1 MAANIDAEIRQIQQ
15 ASRGEQV
22 RDAIVNAL
30 VAINDSDS
38 SATREL
44 VTEIVNAAINK
55 LDAANIGGNGK
66 YIKSI
71 SETDGKIS
79 ASEETMDTQPVQN
92 SVKAITSGGVFSLK
106 ETLQENFQAGVDSIY
121 DAVVAKG
128 STPASKSLSDVVQG
142 IEDIPTGGQVVI
154 DHTDNWVRSYN
165 IGSMELT
172 STDYLW
178 TDGDDLY
185 YSNQYVDLIFNPT
198 ELSFEPITITVDI
211 DNVKANGS
219 RITNFNG
226 NTYLYYNSNRYAF
239 DKATKTF
246 KKTTINYSYSSGE
259 YKSYFWNEGN
269 HIYYSRGTTQ
279 LEYDK
284 TSGIWSEKV
293 WNGLTSF
300 NGWNVWTDGT
310 NIYYSAGSS
319 QQYILD
325 KTTSTWV
332 AKTWSGYS
340 GFSGVDIWTDG
351 ENYYYSNGTTH
362 YELDLELGVWFPI
375 TWSGLTGFN
384 GYYIW
389 SIDDDIY
396 FSSGTTHYVLDKATS
411 TWSVKTWS
419 GLTSFSA
426 PNIWTDGTNVYYS
439 NGSDQKVLDKETS
452 TWSTK
457 TWSGVTSFSG
467 ILIWSDGNKYY
478 DGTYVLNADEDR
490 WEGVYQ
496 DINSYNIWTNGDDI
510 YYSSGSTHY
519 VLNAELGTWVP
530 KTWNG
535 LTSFSGVDIWTDGEN
550 IYYSNSSTQRV
561 LDKSTSTWNTKTWS
575 GLTSFSGRSVRDLN
589 GDIYVTTYVN
599 TAYLLDKTA
608 SAWNPVNN
616 WNPITFNNVYQ
627 FDGEY
632 YGFITSGSG
641 GSRIC
646 TNYKYISASNT
657 WSEILMIGP
666 IVLDVANIWRCDDT
680 IYYSSGSKQLVYNRE
695 TKLWSKMQ
703 WSGITSFSGSAI
715 WTDGE
720 NYYYSSDSTQ
730 YVLNKERFLWY
741 TKVWTGLTNFSKS
754 QIWNDDEYIYRVND
768 ETVYR
773 LEKPTT

>member
-30 VAINDSDS
+30 IAINDSDG
-38 SATREL
+38 SATRQM
-44 VTEIVNAAINK
+44 VTEIVDAAINK
-55 LDAANIGGNGK
+55 LDVANVGGSGK
-66 YIKSI
+66 YVKSI
-71 SETDGKIS
+71 SETNGKIS
-79 ASEETMDTQPVQN
+79 ATEETMDTQPVRN

-106 ETLQENFQAGVDSIY
+106 ETLQQNFQAGVDSIY

-142 IEDIPTGGQVVI
+142 IEDIPTGGKVVI
-154 DHTDNWVRSYN
+154 EHTDNWVRSYS
-165 IGSMELT
+165 IGSMELS

-185 YSNQYVDLIFNPT
+185 YSDGYVDLIFNPT

-211 DNVKANGS
+211 DNIRVNGN
-219 RITNFNG
+219 RVTNFNG
-226 NTYLYYNSNRYAF
+226 NTYMYNNYRYVF
-239 DKATKTF
+239 DKTTKTF
-246 KKTTINYSYSSGE
+246 KKTNIVYSYGSSD

-269 HIYYSRGTTQ
+269 HIYYSRGVTQ

-284 TSGIWSEKV
+284 VSGIWSEKI

-300 NGWNVWTDGT
+300 NGWNVWTDGI

-319 QQYILD
+319 QQYVLD
-325 KTTSTWV
+325 KATSTWV

-340 GFSGVDIWTDG
+340 GFSGIDIWTDG
-351 ENYYYSNGTTH
+351 EKYYYSYSSTQ
-362 YELDLELGVWFPI
+362 YELDSELGVWFPR
-375 TWSGLTGFN
+375 TWSGLTNFN

-389 SIDDDIY
+389 SIDDNIY
-396 FSSGTTHYVLDKATS
+396 YSNGTTQYELDKTTS
-411 TWSVKTWS
+411 TWISKSWS
-419 GLTSFSA
+419 GLTNFSA
-426 PNIWTDGTNVYYS
+426 HNIWTDGDN
-439 NGSDQKVLDKETS
+439 
-452 TWSTK
+452 
-457 TWSGVTSFSG
+457 
-467 ILIWSDGNKYY
+467 
-478 DGTYVLNADEDR
+478 
-490 WEGVYQ
+490 
-496 DINSYNIWTNGDDI
+496 I
-510 YYSSGSTHY
+510 YYSSGT
-519 VLNAELGTWVP
+519 
-530 KTWNG
+530 
-535 LTSFSGVDIWTDGEN
+535 
-550 IYYSNSSTQRV
+550 TQYV

-575 GLTSFSGRSVRDLN
+575 GLTGFSGIDIWTDGEKYYDSAYVLNTDESRWENIYFSLYNYGIWTDGENIYYSYDSTHYILNPELGTWISKSWSGLTRFSGMDIWTDGENIYYSYDSNQYVLNKATSTWSRKTWSGLTYFSGRNVCDLN

-599 TAYLLDKTA
+599 TAYLLDKNA
-608 SAWNPVNN
+608 SAWNVVNN

-632 YGFITSGSG
+632 YGFYLSGSG

-657 WSEILMIGP
+657 WNEVLMLGA
-666 IVLDVANIWRCDDT
+666 IVLDASNIWRCDDA

-703 WSGITSFSGSAI
+703 WSGITSFTGSAI
-715 WTDGE
+715 WTDGD
-720 NYYYSSDSTQ
+720 NYYYSSGSTQ

-754 QIWNDDEYIYRVND
+754 QIWNDDEYIYRVD
-768 ETVYR
+768 GETVYK
-773 LEKPTT
+773 LEKPSS

>member
-1 MAANIDAEIRQIQQ
+1 MAANIDAEIQQIQQ

-30 VAINDSDS
+30 IAINDSDG
-38 SATREL
+38 SATRQM
-44 VTEIVNAAINK
+44 VTEIVNAAIK
-55 LDAANIGGNGK
+55 ALDVSSSGGNGK

-79 ASEETMDTQPVQN
+79 AVEDTLATQATQN
-92 SVKAITSGGVFSLK
+92 SAKPITSGAVYTIKS
-106 ETLQENFQAGVDSIY
+106 TLESNFQAGVDSIY

-142 IEDIPTGGQVVI
+142 IEDIPTGSEVI
-154 DHTDNWVRSYN
+154 IEHTDNWVRSYS

-172 STDYLW
+172 NTDYLW

-185 YSNQYVDLIFNPT
+185 YSDPYVDLIFNPT
-198 ELSFEPITITVDI
+198 ELSFEPVTITVDI
-211 DNVKANGS
+211 DNIKVEGN
-219 RITNFNG
+219 RVINFNG
-226 NTYLYYNSNRYAF
+226 NTYLYYSYRYVF
-239 DKATKTF
+239 DKTTKTF
-246 KKTTINYSYSSGE
+246 KRTTISYSYGSSE
-259 YKSYFWNEGN
+259 YKSFFWNDSN

-310 NIYYSAGSS
+310 NIYYSAGSN

-325 KTTSTWV
+325 KTTSTWI

-351 ENYYYSNGTTH
+351 EKYYYSNSSNQ
-362 YELDLELGVWFPI
+362 YELDSELGVWFPQ

-384 GYYIW
+384 GYYVW
-389 SIDDDIY
+389 TDGDDIY
-396 FSSGTTHYVLDKATS
+396 YSNGLNQYVLDKTTS
-411 TWSVKTWS
+411 TFVAKTWS

-426 PNIWTDGTNVYYS
+426 PNIWTDGTNIYYS
-439 NGSDQKVLDKETS
+439 SGSNQYVLDKATS

-457 TWSGVTSFSG
+457 SWSGLTDFSG
-467 ILIWSDGNKYY
+467 ILIWTDGEKYY
-478 DGTYVLNADEDR
+478 DGSYVLNVDENR
-490 WEGVYQ
+490 WENTYF
-496 DINSYNIWTNGDDI
+496 SLYNYGIWTDGENV
-510 YYSSGSTHY
+510 YYSYESTHY
-519 VLNAELGTWVP
+519 ILNPEIGTWIP
-530 KTWNG
+530 KTWTG
-535 LTSFSGVDIWTDGEN
+535 LTKFSGMDIWTDGEN

-608 SAWNPVNN
+608 SAWNVVNN

-627 FDGEY
+627 FDDEY

-666 IVLDVANIWRCDDT
+666 MVLDVSNIWRCDDT
-680 IYYSSGSKQLVYNRE
+680 IYYSSGSKQLVYNKE
-695 TKLWSKMQ
+695 TKIWSKMQ
-703 WSGITSFSGSAI
+703 WSGITSFNGSAI

-720 NYYYSSDSTQ
+720 NYYYSSDATQ

-741 TKVWTGLTNFSKS
+741 TKVWTGLTSFSKS
-754 QIWNDDEYIYRVND
+754 QIWNDDEYIYRVNG
-768 ETVYR
+768 ETVHR